1 MTNKMPPMSHA
12 ADLVREHLPVY
23 LGDRFEI
30 SDVTAESFT
39 HRDRELGYIIVQ
51 LKPGHPPVDARVLSQ
66 FDVDMHQKF
75 IERGFFPPPAVELS
89 AAETGEN
96 KTG

>member
-1 MTNKMPPMSHA
+1 MTNKLPPMIHA
-12 ADLVREHLPVY
+12 ANLVRVHLPSY
-23 LGDRFEI
+23 LGDKFEI

-39 HRDRELGYIIVQ
+39 HRDRELGYVTVQ
-51 LKPGHPPVDARVLSQ
+51 LKPGHPPVDARALSQ

-89 AAETGEN
+89 AAETDEP
-96 KTG
+96 KTR

>member
-1 MTNKMPPMSHA
+1 MTDKLPPMSHA

-23 LGDRFEI
+23 LGDGFEI
-30 SDVTAESFT
+30 SDVIAESFT
-39 HRDRELGYIIVQ
+39 HRDRELGYVTVQ

-75 IERGFFPPPAVELS
+75 IDRGFFPPPAVELN
-89 AAETGEN
+89 AAEPGE
-96 KTG
+96 KQIG